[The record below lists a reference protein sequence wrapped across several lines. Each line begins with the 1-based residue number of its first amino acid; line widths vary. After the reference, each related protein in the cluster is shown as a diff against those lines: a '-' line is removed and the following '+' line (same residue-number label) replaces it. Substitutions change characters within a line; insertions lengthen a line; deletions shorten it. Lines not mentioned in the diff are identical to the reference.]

1 MRDASRLGEI
11 RCMTTQSDNQRAA
24 GLLLLRLVVGVT
36 FVAHGVDKLG
46 DMSGAEDFFASLGI
60 PAPALMTPLV
70 AVTEIVGGVLLI
82 AGLLTPLAGVA
93 LAFDMLVAYLT
104 AHIGHGFFVSGGGA
118 ELVLLLG
125 GTSLAVALTGAGRF
139 SVDAALEA
147 TKATPDRQERAVSSA
162 LRP

>member
-1 MRDASRLGEI
+1 
-11 RCMTTQSDNQRAA
+11 
-24 GLLLLRLVVGVT
+24 
-36 FVAHGVDKLG
+36 
-46 DMSGAEDFFASLGI
+46 
-60 PAPALMTPLV
+60 
-70 AVTEIVGGVLLI
+70 VLLI